1 MSILR
6 KLAKSHPARI
16 FLTIILTIYF
26 YNYLP
31 LTLKQVFLALS
42 LSLKEVLMLM
52 IPFIIFSSVYNAFS
66 KIRGNALYFIFL
78 LLGCIILSN
87 FFSVTIAGIFSYFL
101 IFTNESGI
109 HAPRDI
115 MELQPLWQF
124 TIPRLI
130 PNNIV
135 LVLSLLLACIN
146 KPFINKNIGKAAKF
160 TAKIVDIFLKKF
172 FTPLLPI
179 FISGFLV
186 KLLTD
191 DIIGDV
197 LSVNP
202 KAFLF
207 MIITMILYLV
217 LVFLAAIY
225 PYKLKASK
233 ILRNILAPAITSFS
247 SMSSAAA
254 LPFSIKAAEDNTGNK
269 NVADVVMPA
278 TSNTHMIG
286 DSICIP
292 ILAMILLLAFG
303 HPMPSLYAYFIF
315 ALTFVITKFSGAGIP
330 GGSILIMIPVLE
342 SCLGFTPEMVALITI
357 CYMLLDP
364 ITSTGNVIGN
374 NIFVIHFNKL
384 YLYIDRKLKK
394 K

>member
-1 MSILR
+1 MSIIH
-6 KLAKSHPARI
+6 KLAKSHPVRI
-16 FLTIILTIYF
+16 FLTIILTINF
-26 YNYLP
+26 YNFLP
-31 LTLKQVFLALS
+31 LTLKQIILATS
-42 LSLKEVLMLM
+42 LSLKEILMLM
-52 IPFIIFSSVYNAFS
+52 IPLIIFSSVYTAFA
-66 KIRGNALYFIFL
+66 KIRGNAIYFIFL
-78 LLGCIILSN
+78 LISCIILSN
-87 FFSVTIAGIFSYFL
+87 FFSVSLAGIFSYFL

-109 HAPRDI
+109 HAPHAI
-115 MELQPLWQF
+115 VELEPYWQF
-124 TIPRLI
+124 TIPKPL
-130 PNNIV
+130 PNN
-135 LVLSLLLACIN
+135 LVLITSLILATIN
-146 KPFINKNIGKAAKF
+146 KPIINNNISKLAKL
-160 TAKIVDIFLKKF
+160 TAKIVDIFLKRF

-179 FISGFLV
+179 FIAGFLV

-191 DIIGDV
+191 DVIGDV

-202 KAFLF
+202 KAFIF
-207 MIITMILYLV
+207 MIITLIMYLSII
-217 LVFLAAIY
+217 FIAAIY
-225 PYKLKASK
+225 FYKLKASN
-233 ILRNILAPAITSFS
+233 ILRNIVAPAITAFS

-254 LPFSIKAAEDNTGNK
+254 LPFSIQAAENNTGNK

-303 HPMPSLYAYFIF
+303 HPMPSIHTYFIF

-342 SCLGFTPEMVALITI
+342 SCLGFTPEMIALITI

-384 YLYIDRKLKK
+384 YLFISKKLQSK
-394 K
+394 

>member
-1 MSILR
+1 MSIIH
-6 KLAKSHPARI
+6 KLAKSHPFRI
-16 FLTIILTIYF
+16 FLTIILTINF
-26 YNYLP
+26 YNFLP
-31 LTLKQVFLALS
+31 LTLKQIILATS
-42 LSLKEVLMLM
+42 LSLKEILMLM
-52 IPFIIFSSVYNAFS
+52 IPLIIFSSVYTAFA
-66 KIRGNALYFIFL
+66 KIRGNAIYFIFL

-87 FFSVTIAGIFSYFL
+87 FFSVGLAGIFSYFL
-101 IFTNESGI
+101 IFTNEAGI
-109 HAPRDI
+109 HAPHDI
-115 MELQPLWQF
+115 VELKPYWQF
-124 TIPRLI
+124 TIPKPI
-130 PNNIV
+130 PNN
-135 LVLSLLLACIN
+135 LVLITSLILATIN
-146 KPFINKNIGKAAKF
+146 KPIINKNISKLAKL
-160 TAKIVDIFLKKF
+160 TTKIVDIFLKKF

-179 FISGFLV
+179 FIAGFLV

-191 DIIGDV
+191 DVIGDV

-202 KAFLF
+202 KAFIF
-207 MIITMILYLV
+207 MIITLIMYLSII
-217 LVFLAAIY
+217 FIAAIY
-225 PYKLKASK
+225 FYKLKASK
-233 ILRNILAPAITSFS
+233 ILRNIVAPAITAFS

-254 LPFSIKAAEDNTGNK
+254 LPFSIQAAENNTGNK

-303 HPMPSLYAYFIF
+303 HPMPSINTYFIF

-342 SCLGFTPEMVALITI
+342 SCLGFTPEMIALITI

-384 YLYIDRKLKK
+384 YLFISKKLQIK
-394 K
+394 